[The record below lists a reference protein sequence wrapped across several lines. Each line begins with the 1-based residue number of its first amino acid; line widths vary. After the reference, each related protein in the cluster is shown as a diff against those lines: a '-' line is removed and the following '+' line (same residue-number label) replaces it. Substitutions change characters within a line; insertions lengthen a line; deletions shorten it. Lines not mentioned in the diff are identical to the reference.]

1 MAFIAAALKYN
12 LLLSIESARNPRY
25 CVTLTRA
32 TKPGPQ
38 GQGTLASAIFLHKLT
53 ANGPKWQSDAALIRH
68 HSGPTIGR
76 MFSQMRC
83 NGFCDCSREENWPSH
98 QSSNMGPARKA
109 SVTAT
114 TNTIPTLTL
123 FLSCF
128 CFVFVILYLFPKLT
142 CYPCL
147 PRKPAKQKLALPPND
162 KTKGC
167 VIG

>member
-98 QSSNMGPARKA
+98 QSSNMGPALYPPQSFRYCHYKHN
-109 SVTAT
+109 
-114 TNTIPTLTL
+114 TNTYPISLLLL
-123 FLSCF
+123 FCF
-128 CFVFVILYLFPKLT
+128 CNFVSISQIDM
-142 CYPCL
+142 L
-147 PRKPAKQKLALPPND
+147 PLS
-162 KTKGC
+162 T
-167 VIG
+167 